1 MSYLIWA
8 LQSSELKI
16 WIQYFFWGGGGG
28 GGGGEGGNGAR
39 ENELSNVNC
48 VRQVLYANSL
58 FSQVMKQ

>member
-16 WIQYFFWGGGGG
+16 WIQYFFWGGG
-28 GGGGEGGNGAR
+28 GGNGAR

>member
-16 WIQYFFWGGGGG
+16 WIQYFFLGGGGG
-28 GGGGEGGNGAR
+28 GKGAS

>member
-16 WIQYFFWGGGGG
+16 WIQYFWGG
-28 GGGGEGGNGAR
+28 GGNGAR

>member
-16 WIQYFFWGGGGG
+16 WIQYFFLGGGGG
-28 GGGGEGGNGAR
+28 GGNGAR
-39 ENELSNVNC
+39 KNELSNVNC

>member
-16 WIQYFFWGGGGG
+16 WIQYFFWGGGG
-28 GGGGEGGNGAR
+28 GGNGAR